1 MNSTENFDNTT
12 NDLQQRVSA
21 ELLPFVEQP
30 GQYIGGEV
38 NQIIKDPNDCT
49 VNVALAFPDTYSVG
63 MCHLGLAILYEV
75 LNALPDVWAQRVY
88 CPQRDAERIMREKKL
103 PLFSW
108 ESRRPVRQFD
118 ILGFSL
124 QYEMCSTNVL
134 TMLDLAGIPL
144 HASDRAEDDPL
155 VIGGGPIAETPEPL
169 AKFFDAFIVGDG
181 EEALPA
187 FIQAYRKLRNKGVG
201 REQMLR
207 DLAGQFQW
215 LYVPSLYEVEYAD
228 DGTIARF
235 EPRFPDVP
243 PTIQRAHVDD
253 LENCPAV
260 SRPLVANTRIIHERV
275 AVEIMRG
282 CPNRCRFCQAGYTR
296 RPLRYRSVD
305 KIIDLAR
312 RGLHTTG
319 YDEVSLLSL
328 STSDY
333 PKLPELIEK
342 LNAAFAEA
350 KVNISLPSLRVGQTL
365 ELLPKQV
372 SVVRKSGLTIALES
386 ASEDIRLALDKKIS
400 RPDLLAGLTEAYKA
414 GWRQVKLYFMAGLPG
429 EGPEDIAAI
438 YDLAL
443 ELSRLRREVADG
455 PAQVNAAVS
464 WLVPKPHT
472 PLAWT
477 GQQPVDYF
485 HQVRRMLRSRQGKR
499 NRAVQIK
506 FHNVERSM
514 LEAVFARGDR
524 RLASAIEWAWRNGAR
539 FDAWDEEFDF
549 TLWQRAFEAAAIDP
563 AFYANR
569 PRNYDEILPWDHIQ
583 AGGPREKLIAQ
594 AREVAQAARKLRTTD
609 DNCCPGS
616 EDQL

>member
-1 MNSTENFDNTT
+1 MNYTENLDSTT
-12 NDLQQRVSA
+12 NDLPQRVSA

-38 NQIIKDPNDCT
+38 NQITKDPASCA

-63 MCHLGLAILYEV
+63 MSHLGLAILYEV
-75 LNALPDVWAQRVY
+75 VNALPDVWAQRVY
-88 CPQRDAERIMREKKL
+88 CPQRDAEQVMRENRL

-108 ESRRPVRQFD
+108 ESRLPVRQFD

-124 QYEMCSTNVL
+124 QYEMCDTNVL
-134 TMLDLAGIPL
+134 TMLDLAGIGL
-144 HASDRAEDDPL
+144 HACDRTEDDPL
-155 VIGGGPIAETPEPL
+155 VIGGGPLAETPEPL
-169 AKFFDAFIVGDG
+169 AEFFDAFIVGDG

-187 FIQAYRKLRNKGVG
+187 LIRTYRQLRDKGVK
-201 REQMLR
+201 RKDMLR
-207 DLAGQFQW
+207 ELATRFEW
-215 LYVPSLYEVEYAD
+215 LYVPSLYEVEYGD

-235 EPRFPDVP
+235 QPRFDDVP

-260 SRPLVANTRIIHERV
+260 SSPLVPNTKIIHERV

-296 RPLRYRSVD
+296 RPLRYRSVE

-312 RGLHTTG
+312 RGLQATG

-342 LNAAFAEA
+342 LNEAFAEA
-350 KVNISLPSLRVGQTL
+350 KVNVSLPSLRVGQTL

-372 SVVRKSGLTIALES
+372 SAVRKSGLTIALES
-386 ASEDIRLALDKKIS
+386 ANEDIRLALDKKIS
-400 RPDLLAGLTEAYKA
+400 HADLLAGLTEAYRA
-414 GWRQVKLYFMAGLPG
+414 GWRQAKLYFMAGLPG
-429 EGPEDIAAI
+429 ERPEDIAAI
-438 YDLAL
+438 YDLAVQ
-443 ELSRLRREVADG
+443 LSHLRRDVASG
-455 PAQVNAAVS
+455 PAQINAAVS

-477 GQQPVDYF
+477 GQQSVDYL

-524 RLASAIEWAWRNGAR
+524 RLAPAIEWAWRNGAR

-549 TLWQRAFEAAAIDP
+549 ALWQRAFGATGIDP

-569 PRNYDEILPWDHIQ
+569 PRDYDEILPWDHIQ
-583 AGGPREKLIAQ
+583 AGGPRDKLIAQ
-594 AREVAQAARKLRTTD
+594 AKQVAQAVDKLRTAEN
-609 DNCCPGS
+609 NCCPGTES
-616 EDQL
+616 EL